1 MSETIPGGCYL
12 NSDGQG
18 YHDAN
23 GNPVSKENV
32 EKFLAMRAVAADRQA
47 QLDAQLAAQNLT
59 PAQLLAALLATQ
71 QGTATDDAPT
81 KAKK

>member
-1 MSETIPGGCYL
+1 MSETIPGGCYK
-12 NSDGQG
+12 DATGDG

>member
-1 MSETIPGGCYL
+1 MTETIPGGCYK
-12 NSDGQG
+12 DAQGDG

-59 PAQLLAALLATQ
+59 PAQMLAALLATQ
-71 QGTATDDAPT
+71 QVATTDDAPT

>member
-1 MSETIPGGCYL
+1 MTETIPGGCYL

-32 EKFLAMRAVAADRQA
+32 EKFSAMRAVAADRQA

-71 QGTATDDAPT
+71 QVATPDDAPT

>member
-1 MSETIPGGCYL
+1 MTETIPGGCYK
-12 NSDGQG
+12 DATGDG

-32 EKFLAMRAVAADRQA
+32 EKFLAMRAVAADQQA
-47 QLDAQLAAQNLT
+47 RLDAQLAAQNLT
-59 PAQLLAALLATQ
+59 PAQMLAALLATQ
-71 QGTATDDAPT
+71 QVATNDDAPA